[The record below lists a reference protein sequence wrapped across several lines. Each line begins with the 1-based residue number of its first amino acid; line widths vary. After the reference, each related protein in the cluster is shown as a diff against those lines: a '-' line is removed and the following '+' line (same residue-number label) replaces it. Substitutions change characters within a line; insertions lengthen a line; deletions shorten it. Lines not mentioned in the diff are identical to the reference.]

1 VNGISEKRRI
11 EKMKN
16 KSEFEKEIQIP
27 MSERVR
33 LEALKFDGCNP
44 NRLSREG
51 IERLKASIR
60 KWGDIVPIVTNKDL
74 LVADGEQRA
83 LAMKELG
90 MTECSVIRLPVE
102 DVDRRLL
109 RQMLNKLRGE
119 HVKELDAEEFR
130 IIVEAG
136 AEEDLKY
143 LLGLSDE
150 KLQTYF
156 NGNIEEVEYYETFE
170 VVVSCKDEAEQE
182 TVYNKLRRDGYKCRV
197 LTL

>member
-1 VNGISEKRRI
+1 
-11 EKMKN
+11 M
-16 KSEFEKEIQIP
+16 SEFEREILIP
-27 MSERVR
+27 MSERVK
-33 LEALKFDGCNP
+33 LADLQFDGCNP

-51 IERLKASIR
+51 MERLKASIR

-83 LAMKELG
+83 VAMKELG

-109 RQMLNKLRGE
+109 RQVLNKLRGE
-119 HVKELDAEEFR
+119 HVKELDTEEFR
-130 IIVEAG
+130 IIVDAG

-156 NGNIEEVEYYETFE
+156 DSDVEEVDYHESFE

-182 TVYNKLRRDGYKCRV
+182 AVYNKLKEEGYSCRV

>member
-1 VNGISEKRRI
+1 VSLKKG
-11 EKMKN
+11 
-16 KSEFEKEIQIP
+16 FEKGIESP

-33 LEALKFDGCNP
+33 LEDLKFDGCNP

-51 IERLKASIR
+51 LERLKASIR
-60 KWGDIVPIVTNKDL
+60 RWGDIVPIVTNRDL

-102 DVDRRLL
+102 NVDRRLL
-109 RQMLNKLRGE
+109 RQVLNKLRGE

-130 IIVEAG
+130 IIVDAG

-150 KLQTYF
+150 KLQTYIE
-156 NGNIEEVEYYETFE
+156 GDVEEVEYNETFE
-170 VVVSCKDEAEQE
+170 VVVSCKE
-182 TVYNKLRRDGYKCRV
+182 G
-197 LTL
+197 

>member
-1 VNGISEKRRI
+1 MGEFENGI
-11 EKMKN
+11 
-16 KSEFEKEIQIP
+16 QVP

-33 LEALKFDGCNP
+33 LEDLRFDGCNP

-51 IERLKASIR
+51 MERLKASIR

-109 RQMLNKLRGE
+109 RQVLNKLRGE
-119 HVKELDAEEFR
+119 HLKELDAEEFR
-130 IIVEAG
+130 VIADAG

-156 NGNIEEVEYYETFE
+156 DGDVEEVDYHESFE

-182 TVYNKLRRDGYKCRV
+182 EVYSKLRQEGYTCRV

>member
-1 VNGISEKRRI
+1 VSLKKG
-11 EKMKN
+11 
-16 KSEFEKEIQIP
+16 FEKEIQIP

-33 LEALKFDGCNP
+33 LEDLKFDGCNP

-51 IERLKASIR
+51 IDRLKTSIR

-83 LAMKELG
+83 LAMRELG

-109 RQMLNKLRGE
+109 RQVLNKLRGE
-119 HVKELDAEEFR
+119 HLKELDAAEFK
-130 IIVEAG
+130 IIVDAG

-156 NGNIEEVEYYETFE
+156 DDNVEEIEFHETYEVI
-170 VVVSCKDEAEQE
+170 VSCKNEAEQE
-182 TVYNKLRRDGYKCRV
+182 AVYNKLAQEGYKCRV

>member
-1 VNGISEKRRI
+1 MSLK
-11 EKMKN
+11 K
-16 KSEFEKEIQIP
+16 EFEKEIQIP
-27 MSERVR
+27 LSERVR
-33 LEALKFDGCNP
+33 LEDLKFDGCNP
-44 NRLSREG
+44 NRLLREG
-51 IERLKASIR
+51 MERLKTSIR

-83 LAMKELG
+83 VAMKELG
-90 MTECSVIRLPVE
+90 MTQCSVVRLPVE

-109 RQMLNKLRGE
+109 RQVLNKLRGE

-130 IIVEAG
+130 IIVDAG
-136 AEEDLKY
+136 AEDDLKY

-150 KLQTYF
+150 KLQAYF
-156 NGNIEEVEYYETFE
+156 EGEVNEIEYHESFE

-182 TVYNKLRRDGYKCRV
+182 AVYSKLKQEGYSCRV

>member
-1 VNGISEKRRI
+1 LSLKKV
-11 EKMKN
+11 
-16 KSEFEKEIQIP
+16 FEKAIQVP

-33 LEALKFDGCNP
+33 LEDLKFDGCNP
-44 NRLSREG
+44 NRLSREDL
-51 IERLKASIR
+51 ERLKASIR
-60 KWGDIVPIVTNKDL
+60 KWGDIVPIVTNRDL

-83 LAMKELG
+83 VAMKELG
-90 MTECSVIRLPVE
+90 MTECSVVRLPVE

-109 RQMLNKLRGE
+109 RQVLNKLRGE

-130 IIVEAG
+130 IIVDAG

-156 NGNIEEVEYYETFE
+156 DSEVEEIEFHESFE

-182 TVYNKLRRDGYKCRV
+182 AVYNKLAGEGYKCRV

>member
-1 VNGISEKRRI
+1 VSEAER
-11 EKMKN
+11 
-16 KSEFEKEIQIP
+16 EIQIP

-33 LEALKFDGCNP
+33 LKDLKFDDCNP
-44 NRLSREG
+44 NRLLREG
-51 IERLKASIR
+51 MERLKSSIR
-60 KWGDIVPIVTNKDL
+60 KWGDIVPIVTNRDL

-83 LAMKELG
+83 VAMKELG

-109 RQMLNKLRGE
+109 RQVLNKLRGE
-119 HVKELDAEEFR
+119 HLKELDAEEFR
-130 IIVEAG
+130 IIVDAG

-156 NGNIEEVEYYETFE
+156 DGEVEEIAFHETFE

-182 TVYNKLRRDGYKCRV
+182 AVYNKLAGEGYKCRV

>member
-1 VNGISEKRRI
+1 LSLKKEL
-11 EKMKN
+11 
-16 KSEFEKEIQIP
+16 EKEIQVP

-33 LEALKFDGCNP
+33 LEDLKFDGCNP
-44 NRLSREG
+44 NRLSPEG
-51 IERLKASIR
+51 MGRLKASIR
-60 KWGDIVPIVTNKDL
+60 RWGDIVPIVTNKDL

-83 LAMKELG
+83 VAMKELG
-90 MTECSVIRLPVE
+90 MTKCSVVRLPVK

-109 RQMLNKLRGE
+109 RQVLNKLRGE

-130 IIVEAG
+130 IIVDAG
-136 AEEDLKY
+136 AEENLKY

-156 NGNIEEVEYYETFE
+156 DDDVEEIEYHETFE

-182 TVYNKLRRDGYKCRV
+182 SVYSKLKQEGYVCRV

>member
-1 VNGISEKRRI
+1 
-11 EKMKN
+11 M
-16 KSEFEKEIQIP
+16 SEFEREILIP
-27 MSERVR
+27 MSERVK
-33 LEALKFDGCNP
+33 LADLQFDGCNP

-51 IERLKASIR
+51 MERLKASIR
-60 KWGDIVPIVTNKDL
+60 KWGDIVPIVTNRDL

-83 LAMKELG
+83 VAMKELG

-109 RQMLNKLRGE
+109 RQVLNKLRGE
-119 HVKELDAEEFR
+119 HVKELDTEEFR
-130 IIVEAG
+130 IIVDAG

-156 NGNIEEVEYYETFE
+156 DSEVEEVDYHETFE

-182 TVYNKLRRDGYKCRV
+182 AVYNKLKEEGYSCRV

>member
-1 VNGISEKRRI
+1 MSQEIKVK
-11 EKMKN
+11 KMEN
-16 KSEFEKEIQIP
+16 QNEFEREILIP

-33 LEALKFDGCNP
+33 LEDLRFDDCNP

-51 IERLKASIR
+51 MERLKASIR
-60 KWGDIVPIVTNKDL
+60 RWGDVVPIVTNKDL

-83 LAMKELG
+83 VAMKALG

-109 RQMLNKLRGE
+109 RQVLNKLRGE
-119 HVKELDAEEFR
+119 HLKELDTEEFR
-130 IIVEAG
+130 IIVDAG

-156 NGNIEEVEYYETFE
+156 DGDVEEVDYHESFE

-182 TVYNKLRRDGYKCRV
+182 IVYNKLRQEGYACRV

>member
-1 VNGISEKRRI
+1 MENQNEVEQ
-11 EKMKN
+11 
-16 KSEFEKEIQIP
+16 EILIP

-33 LEALKFDGCNP
+33 LEDLRFDDCNP
-44 NRLSREG
+44 NRLSRG
-51 IERLKASIR
+51 GMERLKASIR

-83 LAMKELG
+83 VAMKELG

-109 RQMLNKLRGE
+109 RQVLNKLRGE
-119 HVKELDAEEFR
+119 HLKELDAEEFR
-130 IIVEAG
+130 IIVDAG

-156 NGNIEEVEYYETFE
+156 GSEIEEVEYHETFE
-170 VVVSCKDEAEQE
+170 VVVSCKDEAEQK
-182 TVYNKLRRDGYKCRV
+182 TVYNKLRRDGYKCRI

>member
-1 VNGISEKRRI
+1 VSKV
-11 EKMKN
+11 
-16 KSEFEKEIQIP
+16 EKEIEIP
-27 MSERVR
+27 MSERAR
-33 LEALKFDGCNP
+33 LEDLRFDGCNP
-44 NRLSREG
+44 NKLSREG
-51 IERLKASIR
+51 MERLKASIR

-90 MTECSVIRLPVE
+90 MTECSVVRLPVE

-109 RQMLNKLRGE
+109 RQVLNKLRGE
-119 HVKELDAEEFR
+119 HLRELDAEEFR
-130 IIVEAG
+130 IIVDAG

-156 NGNIEEVEYYETFE
+156 DSTVEEVEYHETFE

-182 TVYNKLRRDGYKCRV
+182 SVFNRLKQEGYVCRV

>member
-1 VNGISEKRRI
+1 MSEVK
-11 EKMKN
+11 
-16 KSEFEKEIQIP
+16 KEIHIP

-33 LEALKFDGCNP
+33 LEDLRFDGCNP

-51 IERLKASIR
+51 VERLKASIR
-60 KWGDIVPIVTNKDL
+60 RWGDIVPIVANKDL

-83 LAMKELG
+83 VAMKELG

-109 RQMLNKLRGE
+109 RQVLNKLRGE
-119 HVKELDAEEFR
+119 HLKELDAEEFR
-130 IIVEAG
+130 IIVDAG

-150 KLQTYF
+150 KLQTYYDS
-156 NGNIEEVEYYETFE
+156 EVEEIEFHGTG
-170 VVVSCKDEAEQE
+170 SRLQ
-182 TVYNKLRRDGYKCRV
+182 
-197 LTL
+197 

>member
-1 VNGISEKRRI
+1 V
-11 EKMKN
+11 
-16 KSEFEKEIQIP
+16 SEFEEEIQVP

-33 LEALKFDGCNP
+33 LEDLKFDDCNP

-51 IERLKASIR
+51 MERLKASIR
-60 KWGDIVPIVTNKDL
+60 TWGDIVPIVTNKDL

-83 LAMKELG
+83 VAMKELG

-109 RQMLNKLRGE
+109 RQVLNKLRGE
-119 HVKELDAEEFR
+119 HLKELDAEEFR
-130 IIVEAG
+130 IIVDAG

-143 LLGLSDE
+143 LVGLSDE
-150 KLQTYF
+150 KLQAYF
-156 NGNIEEVEYYETFE
+156 DGEVGEVEYHETFE

>member
-1 VNGISEKRRI
+1 
-11 EKMKN
+11 M
-16 KSEFEKEIQIP
+16 
-27 MSERVR
+27 
-33 LEALKFDGCNP
+33 
-44 NRLSREG
+44 
-51 IERLKASIR
+51 ERLKASIR
-60 KWGDIVPIVTNKDL
+60 KWGDIIPIVTNKDL

-90 MTECSVIRLPVE
+90 MTECSVIRLPVA

-109 RQMLNKLRGE
+109 RQVLNKLRGE

-130 IIVEAG
+130 IIVDAK

-143 LLGLSDE
+143 LLGFSDE

-156 NGNIEEVEYYETFE
+156 DGDVGEVEYRETFE

-182 TVYNKLRRDGYKCRV
+182 SVYNKLRLEGYKCRV

>member
-1 VNGISEKRRI
+1 MREAEEV
-11 EKMKN
+11 
-16 KSEFEKEIQIP
+16 IQIP
-27 MSERVR
+27 LSERVR
-33 LEALKFDGCNP
+33 LEDLKFDGCNP

-60 KWGDIVPIVTNKDL
+60 RWGDIVPIVTNKHL

-90 MTECSVIRLPVE
+90 MSECSVIRLPVE

-109 RQMLNKLRGE
+109 RQVLNKLRGE

-130 IIVEAG
+130 IIMDAG

-156 NGNIEEVEYYETFE
+156 DGEVEEVEYHETFE

-182 TVYNKLRRDGYKCRV
+182 VVYNKLRRDGYRCRV

>member
-1 VNGISEKRRI
+1 MSQKIKVK
-11 EKMKN
+11 KMEN
-16 KSEFEKEIQIP
+16 QNEFEKKIQIP

-33 LEALKFDGCNP
+33 LEDLKLDGCNP

-51 IERLKASIR
+51 MERLKASIR

-74 LVADGEQRA
+74 VVADGEQRA
-83 LAMKELG
+83 VAMKELG

-109 RQMLNKLRGE
+109 RQVLNKLRGE
-119 HVKELDAEEFR
+119 HLKELDAEEFG
-130 IIVEAG
+130 IIVDAG

-143 LLGLSDE
+143 MLGLSDE
-150 KLQTYF
+150 KLKTYF
-156 NGNIEEVEYYETFE
+156 DGDVSEVEYHETFE

-182 TVYNKLRRDGYKCRV
+182 IVYHKLMQEGYACRV

>member
-1 VNGISEKRRI
+1 VILK
-11 EKMKN
+11 K
-16 KSEFEKEIQIP
+16 EFKEEIQIP
-27 MSERVR
+27 LSERVR
-33 LEALKFDGCNP
+33 LEDLKFDGCNP

-51 IERLKASIR
+51 LERLKASIR

-83 LAMKELG
+83 VAMKELG

-109 RQMLNKLRGE
+109 RQVLNKLRGE

-130 IIVEAG
+130 IIVDAG
-136 AEEDLKY
+136 AEDDLKY
-143 LLGLSDE
+143 LLGLSDD

-156 NGNIEEVEYYETFE
+156 DNEVGEVDYHESFE

-182 TVYNKLRRDGYKCRV
+182 AVYNKLRQEGYACRV

>member
-1 VNGISEKRRI
+1 MSE
-11 EKMKN
+11 
-16 KSEFEKEIQIP
+16 SEKEIQVP
-27 MSERVR
+27 LSERVR
-33 LEALKFDGCNP
+33 LKDLKFDGCNP

-51 IERLKASIR
+51 MERLKASIR

-83 LAMKELG
+83 VAMKELG

-109 RQMLNKLRGE
+109 RQVLNKLRGE
-119 HVKELDAEEFR
+119 HLKELDAEEFK
-130 IIVEAG
+130 IIVDAG

-156 NGNIEEVEYYETFE
+156 ETDVEEIEFHETFE
-170 VVVSCKDEAEQE
+170 VVVTCKDEAEQE
-182 TVYNKLRRDGYKCRV
+182 AVYNKLRQKGYTCRV

>member
-1 VNGISEKRRI
+1 
-11 EKMKN
+11 M
-16 KSEFEKEIQIP
+16 SEFEREILIP
-27 MSERVR
+27 MSERVK
-33 LEALKFDGCNP
+33 LADLQFDGCNP

-51 IERLKASIR
+51 MERLKSSIR
-60 KWGDIVPIVTNKDL
+60 KWGDIVPIVMNRDL

-109 RQMLNKLRGE
+109 RQVLNKLRGE
-119 HVKELDAEEFR
+119 HVKELDTEEFR
-130 IIVEAG
+130 IIVDAG

-156 NGNIEEVEYYETFE
+156 DDDVEEVEYHESFE
-170 VVVSCKDEAEQE
+170 VVVSCSDEAEQE
-182 TVYNKLRRDGYKCRV
+182 AVYNKLKSEGYACRV

>member
-1 VNGISEKRRI
+1 MSEV
-11 EKMKN
+11 
-16 KSEFEKEIQIP
+16 EKEIQIP

-33 LEALKFDGCNP
+33 LEDLRFDGCNP
-44 NRLSREG
+44 NKLSREG

-109 RQMLNKLRGE
+109 RQVLNKLRGE
-119 HVKELDAEEFR
+119 HLKELDAEEFK
-130 IIVEAG
+130 IIVDAG
-136 AEEDLKY
+136 AEEDLKF

-156 NGNIEEVEYYETFE
+156 DSDIEEIEYHETFE
-170 VVVSCKDEAEQE
+170 VIISCKDEGEQE
-182 TVYNKLRRDGYKCRV
+182 TIYNKLRREGYKCRV

>member
-1 VNGISEKRRI
+1 MNRPEREKRV
-11 EKMKN
+11 
-16 KSEFEKEIQIP
+16 SESEKEIQIP
-27 MSERVR
+27 MSERVK
-33 LEALKFDGCNP
+33 LADLQFDGCNP

-51 IERLKASIR
+51 MERLKASIR

-83 LAMKELG
+83 VAMKELG
-90 MTECSVIRLPVE
+90 MTECSVIRLPVK

-109 RQMLNKLRGE
+109 RQVLNKLRGE
-119 HVKELDAEEFR
+119 HLRELDAEEFK
-130 IIVEAG
+130 IIVDAG

-156 NGNIEEVEYYETFE
+156 DGEVEEIEYHETFE
-170 VVVSCKDEAEQE
+170 VIVSCKDEGEQE
-182 TVYNKLRRDGYKCRV
+182 TVFNKLRRDGYKCRV